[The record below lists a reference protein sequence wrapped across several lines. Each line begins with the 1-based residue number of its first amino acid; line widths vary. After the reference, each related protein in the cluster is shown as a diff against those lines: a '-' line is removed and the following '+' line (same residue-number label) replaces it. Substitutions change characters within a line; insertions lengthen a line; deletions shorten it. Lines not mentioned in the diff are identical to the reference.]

1 MIHDYQTPDRGWC
14 GDRTRGASMGRTS
27 DLPKDVT
34 GPLQLRHV
42 PLNSGGYDPGGA
54 YWGSPDNLY
63 MAEDG
68 EGQVSYLRASSLEA
82 ARKEFP
88 KATFPVPSEVTE
100 ADIDDM
106 LQGYIECALWSSTG
120 DDDRPLDDE
129 HSDVTSETRA
139 SMREDCARFAR
150 ENAADLIA
158 YVEKGRGWSYAGH
171 DFWLTRNRHGAG
183 FWDRGL
189 GALGERLSDAARKF
203 SEAYLYV
210 GDDGEVY
217 SS

>member
-1 MIHDYQTPDRGWC
+1 
-14 GDRTRGASMGRTS
+14 MGRTS
-27 DLPKDVT
+27 DLPENFT

-42 PLNSGGYDPGGA
+42 PLDSGGYDPGGA

-68 EGQVSYLRASSLEA
+68 EGRVSYLRASSLEA

-100 ADIDDM
+100 ADIDDI

-120 DDDRPLDDE
+120 DDDQPLDHG
-129 HSDVTSETRA
+129 HSDVTPETRA
-139 SMREDCARFAR
+139 GMREDCARFAR

-158 YVEKGRGWSYAGH
+158 YVEKGHGWAHAGH

-183 FWDRGL
+183 FWDRRL
-189 GALGERLSDAARKF
+189 GALGARLSDAAQKF
-203 SEAYLYV
+203 GEAYLYV

-217 SS
+217 SE